1 MFRNFQDSGQLS
13 AVCNR
18 GYYMIEHN
26 VIEERTIIQKSL
38 AQQSLVWGPVI
49 CGLLLLLF
57 LAIPRVAWPDMVSF
71 EPPGKLIEVNGRNM
85 HINCVGNKSPTIIL
99 DSGTGGFSLEWK
111 DIQHSLSQY
120 VRVCAYDRAGY
131 GWSDMGPLPRT
142 TKRIAYELHTLLQ
155 NAGIHGPFIIVGH
168 SFGGYTAQYFA
179 RNFDSEIAGIV
190 LIDSSHDEQV
200 YRLPENGKDVVR
212 RSLHQDRSNMVMKAV
227 LHEYYPKDEAA
238 VAQQLMARWSAMLTW
253 REEMANYALSAREL
267 RDLHD
272 GSTLEIPIVVLT
284 RGKRVWPDTPYGD
297 AMEEVW
303 TELQDELSCLSDHS
317 THIIAENSGHSIHL
331 DEPELVVDAIHDVLS
346 SVEKELDE
354 QGG

>member
-1 MFRNFQDSGQLS
+1 
-13 AVCNR
+13 
-18 GYYMIEHN
+18 MIERN
-26 VIEERTIIQKSL
+26 VIEERSIIQKSV
-38 AQQSLVWGPVI
+38 AQNSLVRSPII
-49 CGLLLLLF
+49 CGLLLLSF
-57 LAIPRVAWPDMVSF
+57 LAIPSIAWSDKVSF
-71 EPPGKLIEVNGRNM
+71 EPPGKLVEVNGRNM

-111 DIQHSLSQY
+111 DIQQSLSQY

-142 TKRIAYELHTLLQ
+142 TKRIAHELHTLLQ

-179 RNFDSEIAGIV
+179 RYFDSEIAGIV

-212 RSLHQDRSNMVMKAV
+212 RSLHQDRSNMVTKAI
-227 LHEYYPKDEAA
+227 LHEHFPEEEAA
-238 VAQQLMARWSAMLTW
+238 VAQQLMQRWSAMLTW

-267 RDLHD
+267 RDLHY
-272 GSTLEIPIVVLT
+272 GPILQIPIVVLT

-297 AMEEVW
+297 AMEATW
-303 TELQDELSCLSDHS
+303 TELQNELNYISGNS
-317 THIIAENSGHSIHL
+317 TQIIAENSGHVIHL
-331 DEPELVVDAIHDVLS
+331 DEPDLVVDAIHDVLS